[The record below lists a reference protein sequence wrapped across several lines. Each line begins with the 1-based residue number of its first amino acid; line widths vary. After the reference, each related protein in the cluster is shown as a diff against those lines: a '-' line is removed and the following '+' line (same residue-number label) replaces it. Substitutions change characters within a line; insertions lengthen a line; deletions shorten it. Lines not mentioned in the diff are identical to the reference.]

1 MLPEHEKNFLKTYK
15 RFDTIFVKGDGK
27 YLFDTNGKKYL
38 DFFCG
43 ISVCNLGHC
52 NKQILSS
59 TKKQLEKLWH
69 ISNYFYHPK
78 QTELA
83 SLLIKKAFP
92 AKIFFSNSGAEAIE
106 CAIKVARKYGSKTN
120 RYEIITFKNS
130 FHGRT
135 LATLTATGQEKFHH
149 NFGPLV
155 DGFKYAILNDFDSVK
170 NLLTKKTVAILV
182 EPIQGEGGINP
193 ATKEFLKF
201 LRNVCDKNDLL
212 LIFDEIQTGFG
223 RTGEFFAFQHFG
235 VKPDIICL
243 AKSIANGL
251 PLGATVVDEKFS
263 ETFDFGDHGSTFGG
277 NIISCTAGVEVVKI
291 INKKLLS
298 NVKTVSRYFFKKL
311 NELKVKYNFVKEVRG
326 VGLMV
331 GMELMFDA
339 RDVVENCLKEGL
351 VISVVQNNVLR
362 FLPPLIITKKDVDK
376 CIQILDKVF
385 NKIK

>member
-1 MLPEHEKNFLKTYK
+1 MISEHEKFFLKTYK
-15 RFDTIFVKGDGK
+15 RFNIIFEKGVGK
-27 YLFDTNGKKYL
+27 YLFDTKGKKYL

-52 NKQILSS
+52 DQKTVSVLEKQI
-59 TKKQLEKLWH
+59 KKLWH

-83 SLLIKKAFP
+83 KLLVKKSFP
-92 AKIFFSNSGAEAIE
+92 SKVFFSNSGAESVE
-106 CAIKVARKYGSKTN
+106 CALKLARKFGSKTN

-135 LATLTATGQEKFHH
+135 LATLTATGQEKFHQ
-149 NFGPLV
+149 NFAPLV
-155 DGFKYAILNDFDSVK
+155 EGFKYATLNNLDSVK
-170 NLLTKKTVAILV
+170 KLVNNKTVAIIV
-182 EPIQGEGGINP
+182 EPVQGEGGVNP
-193 ATKEFLKF
+193 ATKEFLHG
-201 LRNVCDKNDLL
+201 LRTICDNNNMLL
-212 LIFDEIQTGFG
+212 VFDEIQTGFG

-263 ETFDFGDHGSTFGG
+263 EIFDFGDHGTTFGG
-277 NIISCTAGVEVVKI
+277 NILSCTAGVEVVKS

-298 NVKTVSRYFFKKL
+298 NVKMVGEHFLKRL
-311 NELKVKYNFVKEVRG
+311 NELKDKYNFIKEVRG

-331 GMELMFDA
+331 GVELMFDA
-339 RDVVENCLKEGL
+339 KEVVEKCLEEGL

-362 FLPPLIITKKDVDK
+362 FLPPLIINKKDVDE
-376 CIQILDKVF
+376 CIRILDKVLR
-385 NKIK
+385 NY